1 MFQITSIVA
10 QTLPTLASAL
20 AYTILILFY
29 AQVTLTASGRPR
41 VFDAIEAFVARGSY
55 AVYALLVGLN
65 CVIPVITGE
74 ILTYTLWGLLSIVY
88 LGLFVGMTYFGIR
101 MMIIL
106 RSSMTGVLGCRLM
119 GMSTVCCIAFLLR
132 SITYGG
138 EVYAGISKVD
148 MLLPPLPFWDGE
160 FGRKVVGY
168 LALEW
173 LPNLFVLVLMRGRK
187 NGNGESSEPS
197 SSDANAS
204 ASASASANAVVQ
216 MEGGMQQ
223 MQGQLA
229 PLRVDQQQQ
238 QYLYQQVQGGQ
249 GQSQGLGQF
258 QFQQQDGKRERGEG
272 IVGGGINRSYSAN
285 GGVAIP
291 FANGRPSVMQPN
303 QPRMNLSGG
312 VVNANSSTM
321 RRSTSG
327 GRPEVVSLLGDRSQS
342 AQASMTTPSYGAVNA

>member
-1 MFQITSIVA
+1 
-10 QTLPTLASAL
+10 
-20 AYTILILFY
+20 
-29 AQVTLTASGRPR
+29 
-41 VFDAIEAFVARGSY
+41 
-55 AVYALLVGLN
+55 
-65 CVIPVITGE
+65 
-74 ILTYTLWGLLSIVY
+74 
-88 LGLFVGMTYFGIR
+88 
-101 MMIIL
+101 
-106 RSSMTGVLGCRLM
+106 MTGVLGCRLM
-119 GMSTVCCIAFLLR
+119 GMSTVCCIVFLLR

-138 EVYAGISKVD
+138 EVYAGISKVG
-148 MLLPPLPFWDGE
+148 MLLPPLPLPFWDGDGE
-160 FGRKVVGY
+160 FGRTVVGY
-168 LALEW
+168 LAMEW

-204 ASASASANAVVQ
+204 ASASANANANANANAVVQ

-238 QYLYQQVQGGQ
+238 QYLYQQVQGGQGQSQ